1 MCFANCQLG
10 GVDFAFPDVCWTP
23 PLPCPI
29 PYPNFA
35 FGILAIPNVLH
46 ILFSAMPAHN
56 MGTIIPISFGDEA
69 GCLGGIA
76 SGTVMG
82 PCIHVTG
89 VLTFL
94 IAALPATRQTD
105 LTIQNLINVLGMRIL
120 PSQDKIILLGT

>member
-1 MCFANCQLG
+1 MFANCQLAG
-10 GVDFAFPDVCWTP
+10 IDFAFPDVCLTP

-35 FGILAIPNVLH
+35 FGMTALPNVLH

-56 MGTIIPISFGDEA
+56 MGTIIPVTKGDEG
-69 GCLGGIA
+69 GCVGGVC

-82 PCIHVTG
+82 PSRHITG

-94 IAALPATRQTD
+94 IAGLPATRLFD
-105 LTIQNLINVLGMRIL
+105 LTQQNLTNAIGMRIL
-120 PSQDKIILLGT
+120 PSQATIILLCP